1 MPVKG
6 GPGAIGREISHL
18 MNKRD
23 GMEQRQAVAASLN
36 MARKGRFGKSE
47 RKAAGRAPSRGSR

>member
-1 MPVKG
+1 MPVSK
-6 GPGAIGREISHL
+6 GPGATSREISHL
-18 MNKRD
+18 VREKDMP
-23 GMEQRQAVAASLN
+23 QRQAVAAALS